1 MNDSLIDRIRNAE
14 EAARGLLLTAVQI
27 REEVERLPLEDQ
39 ALRAE
44 LSESAEEFENQANG
58 LAVHLER
65 WRKQIN

>member
-1 MNDSLIDRIRNAE
+1 VNDSLIDRIRNAE
-14 EAARGLLLTAVQI
+14 QAARDLLLTAAQI
-27 REEVERLPLEDQ
+27 REEVERLPLKDQ

-44 LSESAEEFENQANG
+44 LSESAEGFETQAKG